1 MLWVRYI
8 LSELFDGICLWA
20 SGNNIADYM
29 PLSPEDDHDTT
40 VDIIYPLE
48 HPVSKFFTILYN
60 CRYLLFATFLFYVK
74 QVVHY

>member
-1 MLWVRYI
+1 VVNEHTCTHPHNSILVDFMLWVRYI

-48 HPVSKFFTILYN
+48 HPVSFF
-60 CRYLLFATFLFYVK
+60 
-74 QVVHY
+74 